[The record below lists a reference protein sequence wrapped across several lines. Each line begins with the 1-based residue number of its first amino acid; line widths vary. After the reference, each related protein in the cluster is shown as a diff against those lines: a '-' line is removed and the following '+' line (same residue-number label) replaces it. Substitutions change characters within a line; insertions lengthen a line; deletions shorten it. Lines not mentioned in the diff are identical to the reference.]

1 MMRGNSGRTYGTCWN
16 LSKQL
21 CYVRL
26 SKNRTDKNC
35 HRREYLQ
42 SMHRV
47 MKYQKRRLLLRS
59 GLAMPFIFFT
69 PNTGTNG
76 TGVRT
81 QVPIERAELGK

>member
-1 MMRGNSGRTYGTCWN
+1 VGKTYCACRN

-26 SKNRTDKNC
+26 SKNRTDNNC

-47 MKYQKRRLLLRS
+47 MRRRNGRFLLRS
-59 GLAMPFIFFT
+59 GLAMPFIFFI
-69 PNTGTNG
+69 PNTGTDG
-76 TGVRT
+76 TGVKT
-81 QVPIERAELGK
+81 QVPIERAEMGK